1 MNLQFSNFSMKKLHA
16 LVLGAT
22 GATGKEIVKLLLE
35 DSNFSKV
42 SLFVRR
48 EIDIDHEK
56 LIIHKID
63 FARLDVYNSLVEG
76 DILFSALGTTVKEA
90 GGKKEQF
97 LVDYTYQYEFAKI
110 ASENGV
116 NHYSLVSSFGANKNS
131 FFFYP
136 KIKGALES
144 SVKSLKFNKI
154 HIFQPPSLI
163 RQLELIRFGERYS
176 IKFFQGIN
184 KLGFLKSL
192 KPLLVKDLA
201 MKIINESILYHTE
214 RITIYKSNDLIS
226 IK

>member
-1 MNLQFSNFSMKKLHA
+1 MKKLHA
-16 LVLGAT
+16 LVVGAT
-22 GATGKEIVKLLLE
+22 GATGKEMVKLLLE

-42 SLFVRR
+42 SLFVRSV
-48 EIDIDHEK
+48 IDINHEK
-56 LIIHKID
+56 LTMHKID
-63 FARLDVYNSLVEG
+63 FARLSEYNSLVEG
-76 DILFSALGTTVKEA
+76 DILFSALGTTKKEA
-90 GGKKEQF
+90 GGKNKQF
-97 LVDYTYQYEFAKI
+97 LVDYTYQYEFAKM

-116 NHYSLVSSFGANKNS
+116 SHYSLVSSIGANKNS

-163 RQLELIRFGERYS
+163 RQPELMRSAEKYS
-176 IKFFQGIN
+176 INFLQRIN

-201 MKIINESILYHTE
+201 MKIINESLLNQIE
-214 RITIYKSNDLIS
+214 GVTIYKSKDLFN
-226 IK
+226 